1 VSLIVDHL
9 SDVQA
14 VRAGRVKVE
23 VAPRANIPNQPA
35 APPAPPAPRELPPV
49 YYQDQRTEYWI
60 PDQEG
65 NYIRVTES
73 GVRRYLKAHGFTKPE
88 LDGALLRIQQT
99 RNVAYASR
107 LAGYPVG
114 CFTMGQKRIL
124 VTEPLRLIE
133 PKAGEWPLLC
143 GILNGML
150 NLDSVDQRP
159 YFYGWLK
166 CAITGLR
173 RGKWM
178 PGQVVAFAGPRESGK
193 SLMQSV
199 ITKLLGGRYAKPY
212 LYMSGRTDFNLDS
225 FQSEHLM
232 VEDECESV
240 DIRSRRH
247 FAGHIKQVA
256 ANKTH
261 QCHGKNKDGVVLEPL
276 WRMTISLNDD
286 PERLLVLPPI
296 DEDVADKIMLF
307 KVAWSAMPMP
317 TETADQKEA
326 FEKALA
332 AELPAFVHFLLN
344 YEIPKDL
351 RSARYGIKHYHHPE
365 LLEALSETTPETR
378 LLNLIDMEIFR
389 GIPPLTPP
397 EYTAIE
403 LETLLTRDSSSV
415 RREARNLLTYGTA
428 CGSYLGRLAKVEDG
442 RVSRRV
448 LHGTT
453 YWAIQPPPCSKE
465 DAIPEK
471 GEGVTQV
478 SHVILEEAKERGR
491 REQDMDTDTPN
502 SVQGMTNLPHPLTQ
516 TTNSSSLPGQP
527 GESGS
532 ISTTTTTKTTP
543 APPETTNCALKVKE
557 MAGIEPGNP
566 RNNGHGEY
574 PLMPEGEGWIRS
586 K

>member
-1 VSLIVDHL
+1 MPVPT
-9 SDVQA
+9 
-14 VRAGRVKVE
+14 RPGRNDEEGRQK
-23 VAPRANIPNQPA
+23 
-35 APPAPPAPRELPPV
+35 LP
-49 YYQDQRTEYWI
+49 QRTTFDVFFPCLEPLI
-60 PDQEG
+60 
-65 NYIRVTES
+65 
-73 GVRRYLKAHGFTKPE
+73 

-114 CFTMGQKRIL
+114 CFTMGQKRVL

-143 GILNGML
+143 GILRGML

-178 PGQVVAFAGPRESGK
+178 PGQVIAFAGPRESGK

-225 FQSEHLM
+225 FQGEHLM

-296 DEDVADKIMLF
+296 DDDVADKIMLF

-317 TETADQKEA
+317 TDTPDQKEA

-344 YEIPKDL
+344 YEIPEDL

-389 GIPPLTPP
+389 GVPPLTPP

-403 LETLLTRDSSSV
+403 LETLLTRDNSSV

-428 CGSYLGRLAKVEDG
+428 CGSYLGRLAKAEDG

-453 YWAIQPPPCSKE
+453 YWTIQPPPPSKE
-465 DAIPEK
+465 EATPEK
-471 GEGVTQV
+471 GERVTQV
-478 SHVILEEAKERGR
+478 SHVILEEVEGKGGERG
-491 REQDMDTDTPN
+491 DTHMDTPN
-502 SVQGMTNLPHPLTQ
+502 RGYRMTNLPHPLTQ
-516 TTNSSSLPGQP
+516 VANSSRKSEEGTQTANSSSLPGQP

-532 ISTTTTTKTTP
+532 ISTTRTMTTTGTTTP
-543 APPETTNCALKVKE
+543 PPQTRLSALKVDE
-557 MAGIEPGNP
+557 MAGIETGNP
-566 RNNGHGEY
+566 RNNGHGAY
-574 PLMPEGEGWIRS
+574 DPAEGWIRS
-586 K
+586 T